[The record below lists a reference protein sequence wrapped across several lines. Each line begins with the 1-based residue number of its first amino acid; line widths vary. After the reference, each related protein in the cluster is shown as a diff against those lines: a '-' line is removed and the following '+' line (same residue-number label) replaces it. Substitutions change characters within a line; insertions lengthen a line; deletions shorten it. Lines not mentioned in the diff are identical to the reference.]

1 MSDHEPTSPQQNDS
15 TIDITVHHHGAPYTF
30 TLPATA
36 TLNDLATSIFSS
48 PDLQIPIENQK
59 YMIAPGKLG
68 LQKAPF
74 NTTTPLPEY
83 LPLSSPKLKITLLGA
98 RAEDIDS
105 MNEDISSNKQKLA
118 ARAQARRQPHPPIT
132 RRPPGGI
139 HTLSSPSSSAYTF
152 GRCEPL
158 SYLPNP
164 SRSLQFLERLR
175 DDPGIK
181 FAMAKH
187 RFYVPLLT
195 EMNPAEHTTHE
206 SRTLGLNRNK
216 GEVIEL
222 RLRTDAYDG
231 YRDYR
236 TIRKTLC
243 HELAH
248 CVHSEHDR
256 QFWELTKQIEQEVE
270 RGDWTRGGHRL
281 SEQEF
286 YNPRDWEEEGSKG
299 EDEWVDHGGWT
310 GGEYVLGGAG
320 GRDGGGQAGQAAGG
334 GGLSRRE
341 IMARA
346 AEDRLKRE
354 QQRGRGSNNAEGE
367 T

>member
-1 MSDHEPTSPQQNDS
+1 MSDHDKSS
-15 TIDITVHHHGAPYTF
+15 TINITIHHHGSPYTF

-36 TLNDLATSIFSS
+36 TLNDLATSISS
-48 PDLQIPIENQK
+48 SLDLQIPIENQK
-59 YMIAPGKLG
+59 LLIAPGKLG
-68 LQKAPF
+68 LQKPPF
-74 NTTTPLPEY
+74 ENTVPLLEY

-98 RAEDIDS
+98 KPADIDS
-105 MNEDISSNKQKLA
+105 MNET

-132 RRPPGGI
+132 RRPPGGL
-139 HTLSSPSSSAYTF
+139 HTISSPSSSSYTF

-164 SRSLQFLERLR
+164 ERSLKFLERLR

-256 QFWELTKQIEQEVE
+256 QFWDLTKQIEQEVE
-270 RGDWTRGGHRL
+270 RGDWTRGGHKL
-281 SEQEF
+281 SDQEF
-286 YNPRDWEEEGSKG
+286 YNPQDWESEGQRSG
-299 EDEWVDHGGWT
+299 EEWVDHGGWT
-310 GGEYVLGGAG
+310 GGEYVLGGGDTGSSA
-320 GRDGGGQAGQAAGG
+320 
-334 GGLSRRE
+334 LSRRE

-354 QQRGRGSNNAEGE
+354 QQRGRGSNTEGE

>member
-1 MSDHEPTSPQQNDS
+1 MFNEQEDSSSPRVEV
-15 TIDITVHHHGAPYTF
+15 TVHHHGSPHTF
-30 TLPATA
+30 TLPTSA
-36 TLNDLATSIFSS
+36 TLNDLALDIASS
-48 PDLQIPIENQK
+48 PELNIPIENQK
-59 YMIAPGKLG
+59 LLITPGKLG
-68 LQKAPF
+68 LQKQPF
-74 NTTTPLPEY
+74 NNSTPLPEY
-83 LPLSSPKLKITLLGA
+83 LPLSSPKFKITLLGA
-98 RAEDIDS
+98 KAEEIDS
-105 MNEDISSNKQKLA
+105 MNETLNSERQRQA
-118 ARAQARRQPHPPIT
+118 ARAQAQRRQPHPPTT
-132 RRPPGGI
+132 RRPPPGGI

-164 SRSLQFLERLR
+164 ERSLKFLERLR

-181 FAMAKH
+181 FVMEKH

-256 QFWELTKQIEQEVE
+256 RFWDLTKQIEQEVE
-270 RGDWTRGGHRL
+270 KGDWTRGGHKL
-281 SEQEF
+281 SDQEF
-286 YNPRDWEEEGSKG
+286 YNPQDWENEGQRSD
-299 EDEWVDHGGWT
+299 DEWADHGGWT
-310 GGEYVLGGAG
+310 GGEYVLGGG
-320 GRDGGGQAGQAAGG
+320 GNGGEDTAM
-334 GGLSRRE
+334 SRRE

-346 AEDRLKRE
+346 AEDRFKRE
-354 QQRGRGSNNAEGE
+354 QQGGKRA
-367 T
+367 

>member
-1 MSDHEPTSPQQNDS
+1 MSDHDRPASPQDGA

-30 TLPATA
+30 TLPAAA
-36 TLNDLATSIFSS
+36 TLSNLASTISS
-48 PDLQIPIENQK
+48 SADLQIPIENQK
-59 YMIAPGKLG
+59 FMIAPGELG
-68 LQKAPF
+68 LQKPPF

-98 RAEDIDS
+98 RTEDIDS
-105 MNEDISSNKQKLA
+105 MNENISSNKQRLA

-132 RRPPGGI
+132 RRPPSGI
-139 HTLSSPSSSAYTF
+139 HTLTSPSSSAYTF

-164 SRSLQFLERLR
+164 ARSLQFLERLR

-181 FAMAKH
+181 HAMAKH

-248 CVHSEHDR
+248 CVHSDHDR

-270 RGDWTRGGHRL
+270 RGDWTRGGNRL

-286 YNPRDWEEEGSKG
+286 YNPQDWETEGQR
-299 EDEWVDHGGWT
+299 
-310 GGEYVLGGAG
+310 
-320 GRDGGGQAGQAAGG
+320 GRRMRGLIMGGGQGVNT
-334 GGLSRRE
+334 S
-341 IMARA
+341 
-346 AEDRLKRE
+346 
-354 QQRGRGSNNAEGE
+354 
-367 T
+367 

>member
-1 MSDHEPTSPQQNDS
+1 MSDHERPSSSQQDGS

-36 TLNDLATSIFSS
+36 TLSDLATSISS
-48 PDLQIPIENQK
+48 SSDLQIPIENQK

-68 LQKAPF
+68 LQKSPF
-74 NTTTPLPEY
+74 NATTPLPEY

-105 MNEDISSNKQKLA
+105 MNESISSTKQRLA

-158 SYLPNP
+158 AYLPNP
-164 SRSLQFLERLR
+164 SRSLAFLERLR

-181 FAMAKH
+181 FAMSKH

-256 QFWELTKQIEQEVE
+256 NFWELTKQIEQEVE
-270 RGDWTRGGHRL
+270 KGDWTRGGNRL

-286 YNPRDWEEEGSKG
+286 YNPDDWEEEGQRAD
-299 EDEWVDHGGWT
+299 DEWVDHGGWT
-310 GGEYVLGGAG
+310 GGEYVLGG
-320 GRDGGGQAGQAAGG
+320 GGGQVAGQAVG

-341 IMARA
+341 IIAKA
-346 AEDRLKRE
+346 AENRLKRE
-354 QQRGRGSNNAEGE
+354 QQRGKGSNAEGE